1 MAGVDLMTVKEFL
14 CHKDLN
20 KMTLRYAYLAP
31 DYKRASI
38 SRLDASMDTRQKKWV
53 TESSVTH

>member
-14 CHKDLN
+14 CHKDL
-20 KMTLRYAYLAP
+20 KMTLRYTHLAP
-31 DYKRASI
+31 DYTRASI